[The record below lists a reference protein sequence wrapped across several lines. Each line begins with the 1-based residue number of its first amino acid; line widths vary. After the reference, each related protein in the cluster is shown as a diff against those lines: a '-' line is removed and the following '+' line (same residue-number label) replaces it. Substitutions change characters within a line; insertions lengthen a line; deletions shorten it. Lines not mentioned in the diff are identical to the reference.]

1 MKNLS
6 ILFLLIFTFI
16 SCKKN
21 NKTTS
26 ADNNLPPI
34 EKEEI
39 KTPTPEEIEI
49 DDTLI
54 LSEEISDFLN
64 EKMPNFEIVPKDK
77 WLSEEYLESMSK
89 SMRPLYKDDI
99 LVEGD
104 FNGDGENDFATF
116 LMDKKGRIKLYA
128 FHKTASGY
136 KKYELQK
143 EASEGY
149 LGAGLDVEEPGFIYG
164 GNKEVGLEYNG
175 IIYNVYEKTGT
186 TFYYDA
192 GRYKKVLTND

>member
-1 MKNLS
+1 MKNL
-6 ILFLLIFTFI
+6 LIVFTVLCFFV
-16 SCKKN
+16 SCKKEKKKTADAN
-21 NKTTS
+21 NI
-26 ADNNLPPI
+26 N
-34 EKEEI
+34 
-39 KTPTPEEIEI
+39 TPTKVEEANDEEKEIEI

-54 LSEEISDFLN
+54 LSDEISDFLSS
-64 EKMPNFEIVPKDK
+64 KMPSYEIVPKEK

-99 LVEGD
+99 LVEAD
-104 FNGDGENDFATF
+104 FNGDGEDDFATF

-143 EASEGY
+143 EGNSGF
-149 LGAGLDVEEPGFIYG
+149 LGAGLEVEEPGFVYG

-175 IIYNVYEKTGT
+175 INYNIYEKTGT
-186 TFYYDA
+186 TFYFD
-192 GRYKKVLTND
+192 GRKYRKVLTND